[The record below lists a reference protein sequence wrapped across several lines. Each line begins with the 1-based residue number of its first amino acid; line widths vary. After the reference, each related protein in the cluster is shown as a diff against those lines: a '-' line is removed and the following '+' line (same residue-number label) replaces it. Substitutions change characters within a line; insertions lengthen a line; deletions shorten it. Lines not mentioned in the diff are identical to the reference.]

1 MRYCGSTMQSLIVVS
16 TFYIRFTS
24 VKINHFLVIIANE
37 VSFKGTHKNVKK
49 KKKKIMIITII
60 IKLRFMSLGHSTV

>member
-49 KKKKIMIITII
+49 KKKK
-60 IKLRFMSLGHSTV
+60 LWLLQLL